1 MLISAFLDPWVLSMT
16 PSINSSSFL
25 SQRKSIFLPSIFELK
40 SWNLVWLDWFRLSC
54 FSMHLFLFFKRDI
67 SPLVEARF
75 SCPLQDETKFLK
87 TDSDVNDFYQ
97 GKRKSVSKGIHIWV
111 LPFWWMYFSPFAKIA
126 YFQYV
131 SALWILFWTNCNTL
145 CPHFVIN
152 YIKILTCV
160 HFVFYGKQIM
170 PFEKNS
176 SFNNVHINMHL

>member
-1 MLISAFLDPWVLSMT
+1 MLLSAFLDPWVLSMT

-54 FSMHLFLFFKRDI
+54 FSLHLFLCFKWEI
-67 SPLVEARF
+67 IPLVEARS

-131 SALWILFWTNCNTL
+131 SALWILFWTICNVL
-145 CPHFVIN
+145 LVSL
-152 YIKILTCV
+152 LTNQLRLLIYS
-160 HFVFYGKQIM
+160 FYVVWNTRLHY
-170 PFEKNS
+170 F
-176 SFNNVHINMHL
+176 